1 MKKIKELF
9 ESFWVI
15 CMWPLIPIIAPFML
29 FMFWAAE
36 KGLQNRYSCDQD
48 YLNHDNNHLQPD
60 STCAGQGCTETESDL

>member
-15 CMWPLIPIIAPFML
+15 CMWPIIPIIAPFML

-48 YLNHDNNHLQPD
+48 YLNYDYHNFQQDGANPAQD
-60 STCAGQGCTETESDL
+60 STEAKSDL

>member
-1 MKKIKELF
+1 MKNIKELF

-15 CMWPLIPIIAPFML
+15 CMWPIIPIIAPFML

-48 YLNHDNNHLQPD
+48 YLNHDYHNFQQDGANPAQD
-60 STCAGQGCTETESDL
+60 GTEAESDL

>member
-15 CMWPLIPIIAPFML
+15 CLWTIIPIIAPFML

-60 STCAGQGCTETESDL
+60 STRSSQDGTETESDL